1 MSSMCWECTYSM
13 RVHVSL
19 TIALVGLQVSG
30 LYVLRSCR
38 CVWSLLRQYLVFIM
52 QMAPPLSHGFM
63 TMDQLFLRLLN
74 ADFCCNARLLQISLP
89 GVVTEMTSCIVRV
102 KELVKVEISEG
113 VVVQQDL
120 FLTRGGVMIVI
131 AKKIL
136 FQHASLELIPGFIC
150 IQGWEQRISLWLE
163 LIIHPQ
169 LICDQRG
176 YVLCSCCIERCM
188 F

>member
-1 MSSMCWECTYSM
+1 M
-13 RVHVSL
+13 
-19 TIALVGLQVSG
+19 
-30 LYVLRSCR
+30 
-38 CVWSLLRQYLVFIM
+38 
-52 QMAPPLSHGFM
+52 
-63 TMDQLFLRLLN
+63 RLLN

-136 FQHASLELIPGFIC
+136 F
-150 IQGWEQRISLWLE
+150 
-163 LIIHPQ
+163 
-169 LICDQRG
+169 
-176 YVLCSCCIERCM
+176 
-188 F
+188 